1 MTPTEYQAAAAR
13 TLPANLSDRDR
24 LSMLALGVV
33 GEWGEYQ
40 AAKDTSTES
49 EEAGDV
55 LWYIAGL
62 CTVLGVDLADLT
74 LYRVA
79 TAPAMDA
86 LGDVCEPI
94 KKHLYHGKDLDKA
107 RVLRGCARLYMGI
120 VYSHNIGEVLAANV
134 AKLKARWP
142 DGFKVGDYDHR

>member
-1 MTPTEYQAAAAR
+1 MSPTAYQSAAAR
-13 TLPANLSDRDR
+13 TLPTDLSDRER

-33 GEWGEYQ
+33 GEWAEYHDVVDGPTQ
-40 AAKDTSTES
+40 E

-74 LYRVA
+74 SYRVA
-79 TAPAMDA
+79 PAPVVDA
-86 LGDVCEPI
+86 LGDICEPI

-107 RVLRGCARLYMGI
+107 RVLGGCCRLYRDIARRLMLPD
-120 VYSHNIGEVLAANV
+120 VMAANV
-134 AKLKARWP
+134 AKLQARWP
-142 DGFKVGDYDHR
+142 DGFRVQE